1 MVGAS
6 HAGDVSRG
14 SYTLTENVRVR
25 ENKGLYFRPSGFA
38 SASSGLGSPPG
49 RKLMYSE
56 ERGPRRFQVP
66 QQHQHQH
73 QHQQHMALIDQQ
85 GSSDSLVESA
95 GGLLNTDAAVRLE
108 RERVERERA
117 REQLER
123 QRTRLEKDKAL
134 LGLSR
139 SNITSMEEVGR
150 PFNEARREFFA
161 KLRDYGSVP
170 RPATAPASKQSG
182 VKRKTLATKGYTDAN
197 TELVRSLVQN
207 LSTTRSIEVC
217 MKAIQ
222 FPSEVASISL
232 LCIPGHG
239 TEDSTRLFAVDH
251 ERIEPGPR
259 IIHVETPRT
268 HYPPQPRKNP
278 KKHTR
283 TTRHNQPLT
292 LEPEPKIHPKPGEA
306 QVHDCD
312 RGRSVEACA

>member
-14 SYTLTENVRVR
+14 SYTSTENVRVR

-56 ERGPRRFQVP
+56 ERGPRRFQIP
-66 QQHQHQH
+66 QQQQH

-123 QRTRLEKDKAL
+123 QRIRLEKDKAL

-170 RPATAPASKQSG
+170 RPATAPASKQAG
-182 VKRKTLATKGYTDAN
+182 VRRKTVAIKGYTDAN
-197 TELVRSLVQN
+197 TELVRSLVEN
-207 LSTTRSIEVC
+207 LSTTRSIEVRIS
-217 MKAIQ
+217 AIRIT
-222 FPSEVASISL
+222 SEIAPTSL
-232 LCIPGHG
+232 LCIP
-239 TEDSTRLFAVDH
+239 
-251 ERIEPGPR
+251 
-259 IIHVETPRT
+259 
-268 HYPPQPRKNP
+268 
-278 KKHTR
+278 
-283 TTRHNQPLT
+283 
-292 LEPEPKIHPKPGEA
+292 KP
-306 QVHDCD
+306 
-312 RGRSVEACA
+312 